1 MQIYLIQKT
10 LSKLFFTNRL
20 RSFTVNH
27 NGQGLGHGAG
37 FVPAHT
43 F

>member
-1 MQIYLIQKT
+1 MT
-10 LSKLFFTNRL
+10 LQFVILTGRITGSFLFFKL
-20 RSFTVNH
+20 EH
-27 NGQGLGHGAG
+27 NEQGLGHGAG